1 MVGNLPSVPL
11 FLLQISCLSRA
22 QTVPKQRWL
31 KFSLS
36 QRKLSYDA
44 WKQVV
49 DEGVT
54 PEAAKVKY
62 ANTVQMLKRKY
73 GSKVNET
80 ERSRCDFNLICLL
93 IAVASL
99 LTNYL
104 DCSGVITG
112 SPRTKNST
120 TQEAKSSGSREYNS
134 KTLNPDP
141 IPQDTT
147 GNSNLATLTSPQQS
161 STSPGAPAITSS
173 NQTSITNNVL
183 IPDRKPSA
191 EPTGIYYDGTCYY
204 CVVCELRLET
214 CRCDDSLLL

>member
-1 MVGNLPSVPL
+1 MSS
-11 FLLQISCLSRA
+11 QISLFEKVQSDFLGLEGTATCDELLELEALHRQSVQSPPFKEAEYTRGWKS
-22 QTVPKQRWL
+22 P
-31 KFSLS
+31 
-36 QRKLSYDA
+36 RKLSYDA

-80 ERSRCDFNLICLL
+80 ERSR
-93 IAVASL
+93 
-99 LTNYL
+99 Y
-104 DCSGVITG
+104 CSGVITG

>member
-1 MVGNLPSVPL
+1 
-11 FLLQISCLSRA
+11 
-22 QTVPKQRWL
+22 
-31 KFSLS
+31 
-36 QRKLSYDA
+36 
-44 WKQVV
+44 
-49 DEGVT
+49 
-54 PEAAKVKY
+54 
-62 ANTVQMLKRKY
+62 MLKRKY

-80 ERSRCDFNLICLL
+80 ERSR
-93 IAVASL
+93 
-99 LTNYL
+99 YW
-104 DCSGVITG
+104 SGVITG

-120 TQEAKSSGSREYNS
+120 TKETTSSGSREYNS

-191 EPTGIYYDGTCYY
+191 EPTGTYHDGTCYY